1 MPSVE
6 HIPVFNQQS
15 LNTQF
20 NYQDQKMSAFN
31 MDLNSSNLNLLE
43 RVEPPVLHLLL
54 NNTEQYTFETDI
66 VIEEQQLQS
75 ADIPETSFSKEA
87 NSFERYPPA

>member
-1 MPSVE
+1 MEPMPSVEHIPVFPMPTVE

-20 NYQDQKMSAFN
+20 NHQNQKMSAFN

-43 RVEPPVLHLLL
+43 RVKPPVLHLLPNNTTNL
-54 NNTEQYTFETDI
+54 LTNNNTEQ
-66 VIEEQQLQS
+66 
-75 ADIPETSFSKEA
+75 
-87 NSFERYPPA
+87 